1 MRALRVSG
9 RRFPLCHGW
18 RRGRLCG
25 HMTKEEQQQALDAA
39 RAAGIDLD
47 LLDLNR
53 SLSVAERWRQH
64 DEALAL
70 VEQLEAARRKACD
83 DVVQPVAGANR

>member
-1 MRALRVSG
+1 MPTPFRLIAGYDGSEAAADMLDELSRAGLPDSV
-9 RRFPLCHGW
+9 
-18 RRGRLCG
+18 
-25 HMTKEEQQQALDAA
+25 DATV
-39 RAAGIDLD
+39 
-47 LLDLNR
+47 
-53 SLSVAERWRQH
+53 LSVAERWRQH